1 MKCRDCSRETET
13 DFHIVGLKCTNCG
26 SYNTV
31 RCGNE
36 EIPEDQGGGEEVR
49 PGQVLQEMLRMIR
62 EMRQRYRE
70 IARAA
75 AGDGGNGEQ
84 EEEEGEEEE
93 EEEEEHESTDEESG
107 AERQVL

>member
-1 MKCRDCSRETET
+1 MKCRDCSQETET
-13 DFHIVGLKCTNCG
+13 GFHVVGLKCTNCG

-36 EIPEDQGGGEEVR
+36 EIPEDQGGGEEGEEVR

-75 AGDGGNGEQ
+75 AGDGGNGE
-84 EEEEGEEEE
+84 EEEE
-93 EEEEEHESTDEESG
+93 EVEHESTDEESG
-107 AERQVL
+107 ADRQVL

>member
-31 RCGNE
+31 RCGNG
-36 EIPEDQGGGEEVR
+36 EIPEDQGG
-49 PGQVLQEMLRMIR
+49 
-62 EMRQRYRE
+62 
-70 IARAA
+70 